1 MLRQRIAN
9 SLSSLLMVT
18 CGRWDFPDK
27 IRAPRQRPG
36 AFTMDGFVTIAR
48 EGDVP
53 EGTGATF
60 SVDDRLVALFH
71 TIDGY
76 RAIDDL
82 CPHMGA
88 SLGSGALE
96 GTVVSCPWHAWRF
109 DVCSGNWVDN
119 PKLHVASHEVRLEGN
134 EIQVRLKTEI

>member
-1 MLRQRIAN
+1 
-9 SLSSLLMVT
+9 
-18 CGRWDFPDK
+18 
-27 IRAPRQRPG
+27 
-36 AFTMDGFVTIAR
+36 MDEFVTIAR

-60 SVDDRLVALFH
+60 TVDDRLVALFH
-71 TIDGY
+71 TADGY

-88 SLGSGALE
+88 SLGSGDLE

-109 DVCSGNWVDN
+109 DVCNGNWVDN
-119 PKLHVASHEVRLEGN
+119 PKLQVASHEVRLEGD
-134 EIQVRLKTEI
+134 EIQVRLKVES